1 MKIRTAV
8 FVSGGGTNLQ
18 ALIDAQA
25 SGLIRSAELTL
36 VVSNRRD
43 AYALERARAAN
54 IESVVVSRKKAGSQQ
69 AFEQAIVRELEAR
82 DV

>member
-36 VVSNRRD
+36 VV
-43 AYALERARAAN
+43 
-54 IESVVVSRKKAGSQQ
+54 
-69 AFEQAIVRELEAR
+69 
-82 DV
+82 